1 MRICCWNVR
10 RASVRSRVWE
20 LFDEISP
27 DLALLQE
34 VGGVPIF
41 ITAKYQLVMRQ
52 ASGNRFHTAILTR
65 GSIGQPIQ
73 ISSRWDWVNR
83 EIELFHGNLIAHS
96 ISVLGH
102 EYRVLS
108 VYSPAWP
115 VDAER
120 LRGVDVEPVKLKLN
134 PKVWVTELLWAAL
147 LDRDTADAA
156 PWVVGGDFNASET
169 FDTMWR
175 GGPRGNREILDR
187 MSDLGFVEC
196 LRQSQGKLVPT
207 FRNPRDGKV
216 IHQMDH
222 LFVSGSLA
230 TKLTCCATGEHA
242 RVFDAKPSLSDHLP
256 IVADFSERGTG
267 AA

>member
-1 MRICCWNVR
+1 MRICCWNVKG
-10 RASVRSRVWE
+10 ASARSRVWE

-34 VGGVPIF
+34 VGGVPVF
-41 ITAKYQLVMRQ
+41 IGDKYQFVMRQ
-52 ASGNRFHTAILTR
+52 ASGNRFHTAVLTR

-73 ISSRWDWVNR
+73 LSSRWDWVNR
-83 EIELFHGNLIAHS
+83 EIELFHGNLVAHS
-96 ISVLGH
+96 VSVLGH

-147 LDRDTADAA
+147 LNRDTADAA
-156 PWVVGGDFNASET
+156 PWVVGGDLNASET
-169 FDTMWR
+169 FDYMWR

-242 RVFDAKPSLSDHLP
+242 SVFDAKLSDHLP
-256 IVADFSERGTG
+256 IVADFSEAGTG
-267 AA
+267 AV